1 MSEISNLHF
10 DVIYL
15 FDFVSFLFFF
25 LDCLFDLL
33 LDISSTNLSSADQA
47 QSSYSSTL
55 TSFACACLLSL
66 VIASGDTGKLLCAAS
81 AMLMSS
87 QLLALE
93 EIPV

>member
-10 DVIYL
+10 DIV
-15 FDFVSFLFFF
+15 VSVLILFFLF

>member
-1 MSEISNLHF
+1 MF
-10 DVIYL
+10 DYL
-15 FDFVSFLFFF
+15 SFLCSF

>member
-10 DVIYL
+10 DIV
-15 FDFVSFLFFF
+15 VSVFILFFLF